1 MMEVVN
7 LLEHELKWDDD
18 DPPGYNAGYSMIGP
32 LLGASEL
39 GMTISELPP
48 GQSICPYHFEY
59 GREEWVLVL
68 GGRPTLRTP
77 QGERELEP
85 GDVACFPEGP
95 DGAHKVTNR
104 GDGHV
109 RVAML
114 STKQD
119 PTIAV
124 YPDSNKIGAWTRH
137 SPEHKIIARLGS
149 DVDYYDGEL

>member
-1 MMEVVN
+1 MSDVVN
-7 LLEHELKWDDD
+7 IYEHELQWDEG
-18 DPPGYNAGYSMIGP
+18 DPPGYNAGHRQIGP
-32 LLGASEL
+32 LLGAIDL
-39 GMTISELPP
+39 GMTIAELPS

-59 GREEWVLVL
+59 GREEWLFVLE
-68 GGRPTLRTP
+68 GRPTLRTP
-77 QGERELEP
+77 EGERELDP
-85 GDVACFPEGP
+85 GDLACFPEGP

-104 GDGHV
+104 GAGRV

-124 YPDSNKIGAWTRH
+124 YPDSNKIGAWTAKG
-137 SPEHKIIARLGS
+137 EHRVIARLGA